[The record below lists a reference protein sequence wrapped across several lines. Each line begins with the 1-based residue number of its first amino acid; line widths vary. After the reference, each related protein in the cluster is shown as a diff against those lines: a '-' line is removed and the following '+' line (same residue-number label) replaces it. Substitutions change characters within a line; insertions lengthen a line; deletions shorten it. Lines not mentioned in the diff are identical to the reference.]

1 MSLDTTLGD
10 NWTVIAY
17 TVEPGNWMEVT
28 ARLFNLLTSLGEASL
43 PHYTVRAWHPH
54 IFTITSLR
62 ALRKPEDEPHVADEL
77 ATCMKDLGV
86 ASYKIDPPDDD
97 VDFRGCHAWIRKGE
111 TDSRWTPGRCR
122 VLNQLSALAVKAY
135 EEGVFDPDSRFE
147 WAHTAVNA
155 FAVNE
160 AVNLGQ
166 AHLYDVLT
174 GRSMGPYETVNL

>member
-17 TVEPGNWMEVT
+17 TVEPDRWMKVT
-28 ARLFNLLTSLGEASL
+28 ARLFNLLTSLGEAQL

-62 ALRKPEDEPHVADEL
+62 ALRKPEDEAHVADEL

-122 VLNQLSALAVKAY
+122 VLNQLSALAVRAY